1 MILMGETAQ
10 PACLK
15 GPGSRHLQVG
25 LSKDL
30 LCLQF
35 NQAFCQSGPLF
46 YQLAFI
52 LCDMIRK
59 IANYRQNARC
69 KFEPILIK

>member
-52 LCDMIRK
+52 FCVI
-59 IANYRQNARC
+59 
-69 KFEPILIK
+69 